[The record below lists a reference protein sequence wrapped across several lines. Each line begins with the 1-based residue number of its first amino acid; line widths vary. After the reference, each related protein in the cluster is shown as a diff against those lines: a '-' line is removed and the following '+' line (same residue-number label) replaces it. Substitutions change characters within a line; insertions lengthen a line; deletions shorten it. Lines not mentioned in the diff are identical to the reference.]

1 MLCHINWTG
10 NILGILLQLLY
21 NQWIR
26 SGQTLEKLKQLKKL
40 TANQRLKVIFVI
52 GVTAIIATF
61 FFMPS
66 KIQVTPIVVN
76 KTTTPIVRNT
86 DKVVMSVGHQHNG
99 QLKRDPFAPPS
110 IVADNFETQ
119 KENRSPIK
127 SNNESVTAANPIT
140 LLKPQEKIR
149 LTGIINTDNQHVAV
163 IQSDNKSKA
172 YQLNEFIGT
181 YQLISI
187 QEDSIILKSGNS
199 QIFLSLEPARKGEGT
214 K

>member
-66 KIQVTPIVVN
+66 KIQVTPIGVN
-76 KTTTPIVRNT
+76 KATTPIVRNT

-99 QLKRDPFAPPS
+99 QLKRDPF

-119 KENRSPIK
+119 KEDRSPIK
-127 SNNESVTAANPIT
+127 SNNGFVTAANPIT

-199 QIFLSLEPARKGEGT
+199 QTFLSLEPARKGEGT